1 MHPPAVS
8 GRSSRA
14 LWLTS
19 RPSAW
24 TLLVPLVALL
34 AGLLFTASSQV
45 AQGTDL
51 RADPGGLREVIGE
64 RQYANALR
72 TGELAAV
79 RTQVEQLTRQ
89 AAPGSADLGRATAR
103 AESLALAAGTQAVR
117 GPALSVALNDS
128 SLPTDQLPDWADV
141 DDIVV
146 HQQDVQAVVNALWRG
161 GAEAMMVMDQRIVS
175 TSAVRC
181 VGNTLILQGR
191 VYSPPFVITAM
202 GDPAALRAALDADP
216 TITRYQEYVA
226 ALGLGYAVEDLG
238 TRAFP
243 GFTGQLTLGEA
254 HVAD

>member
-89 AAPGSADLGRATAR
+89 ASPGSADLGRATAR
-103 AESLALAAGTQAVR
+103 AESQALAAGTQAVR

-128 SLPTDQLPDWADV
+128 SLPTDQMPDWADV
-141 DDIVV
+141 DVIVV
-146 HQQDVQAVVNALWRG
+146 H
-161 GAEAMMVMDQRIVS
+161 
-175 TSAVRC
+175 
-181 VGNTLILQGR
+181 
-191 VYSPPFVITAM
+191 
-202 GDPAALRAALDADP
+202 
-216 TITRYQEYVA
+216 
-226 ALGLGYAVEDLG
+226 
-238 TRAFP
+238 
-243 GFTGQLTLGEA
+243 
-254 HVAD
+254 

>member
-1 MHPPAVS
+1 M
-8 GRSSRA
+8 
-14 LWLTS
+14 
-19 RPSAW
+19 
-24 TLLVPLVALL
+24 
-34 AGLLFTASSQV
+34 
-45 AQGTDL
+45 
-51 RADPGGLREVIGE
+51 
-64 RQYANALR
+64 
-72 TGELAAV
+72 
-79 RTQVEQLTRQ
+79 
-89 AAPGSADLGRATAR
+89 
-103 AESLALAAGTQAVR
+103 
-117 GPALSVALNDS
+117 
-128 SLPTDQLPDWADV
+128 
-141 DDIVV
+141 
-146 HQQDVQAVVNALWRG
+146 VNALWRG